1 MEYEYEGNKITFDKE
16 LSVLD
21 NAVIKFVK
29 ILDKLGI
36 EYVIISGYVA
46 ILFGRSRATEDVDF
60 FIEPLNMHKFVEF
73 CNNIDKEYWFL
84 NSSDIN
90 ELFSMLSDN
99 LSIRTAEKG
108 SVIPNYEIKFA
119 LRRHE
124 IDSLQQKIEVIVN
137 GNKLFTSRLEG
148 QIAYKFKLGSEKDIE
163 DALHL
168 YEIFG
173 KNLDKSRLLSE
184 AKNLKVY
191 NEMIENGIEF

>member
-1 MEYEYEGNKITFDKE
+1 MEYEYEGKKITFDKE

-21 NAVIKFVK
+21 KAVIKFVK

-36 EYVIISGYVA
+36 KYVIISGYVA
-46 ILFGRSRATEDVDF
+46 ILFGRSRATEDIDF

-73 CNNIDKEYWFL
+73 CSRIEKEYWIL

-90 ELFSMLSDN
+90 ELFFMLSDN
-99 LSIRTAEKG
+99 LSIRAAEKG
-108 SVIPNYEIKFA
+108 NVMPNYEIKFA
-119 LRRHE
+119 LRQHE
-124 IDSLQQKIEVIVN
+124 VESMQQKIEVIVN
-137 GNKLFTSRLEG
+137 GNTLFTSCMEG

-173 KNLDKSRLLSE
+173 KNLDKNRLLSE
-184 AKNLKVY
+184 AKNLKIY
-191 NEMIENGIEF
+191 EEMVKNGMEF

>member
-1 MEYEYEGNKITFDKE
+1 MEYEYKDNKITFDKE

-21 NAVIKFVK
+21 KAVIKFVK
-29 ILDKLGI
+29 ILDELGI

-60 FIEPLNMHKFVEF
+60 FIEPLNMHKFVEL
-73 CNNIDKEYWFL
+73 CSRIEKEYWFL

-99 LSIRTAEKG
+99 LSIRAAEKG
-108 SVIPNYEIKFA
+108 NVMPNYEVKFA
-119 LRRHE
+119 LRQHE
-124 IDSLQQKIEVIVN
+124 VESLHQKIEVIVN
-137 GNKLFTSRLEG
+137 GNTLFISCLEG

-173 KNLDKSRLLSE
+173 KNLDKSRLLSG

-191 NEMIENGIEF
+191 EEMIENGIEF